1 MTKQS
6 QESAENQINHSKK
19 PTKQQQQKNNPNNNK
34 TYHWI
39 IFPLLIFF
47 ICPEKGTKEWT
58 NA

>member
-19 PTKQQQQKNNPNNNK
+19 PTKQKNQPKQQQQNLPLN
-34 TYHWI
+34 Y
-39 IFPLLIFF
+39 FSLLIFF
-47 ICPEKGTKEWT
+47 ICLEKGTKEWT